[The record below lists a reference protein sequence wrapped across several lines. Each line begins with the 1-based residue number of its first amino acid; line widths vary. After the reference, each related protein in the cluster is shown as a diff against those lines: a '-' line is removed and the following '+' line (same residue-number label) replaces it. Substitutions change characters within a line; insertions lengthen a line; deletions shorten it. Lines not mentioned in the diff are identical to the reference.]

1 MGDGNNGTASI
12 ISLCPVSALSADCK
26 YRELCLK
33 VKKTLKGG
41 DCKGIVEPV
50 WSKTMESEQ
59 RIAWLGD
66 MLKRELIA
74 RDTMNFGHSVNEKL
88 RANSSREKY

>member
-1 MGDGNNGTASI
+1 MEDGYNGTSSI
-12 ISLCPVSALSADCK
+12 IGLLLVSALGADCK
-26 YRELCLK
+26 YREICLK
-33 VKKTLKGG
+33 IKKTPKGG

-59 RIAWLGD
+59 RTAWLGD

-74 RDTMNFGHSVNEKL
+74 RDL
-88 RANSSREKY
+88 